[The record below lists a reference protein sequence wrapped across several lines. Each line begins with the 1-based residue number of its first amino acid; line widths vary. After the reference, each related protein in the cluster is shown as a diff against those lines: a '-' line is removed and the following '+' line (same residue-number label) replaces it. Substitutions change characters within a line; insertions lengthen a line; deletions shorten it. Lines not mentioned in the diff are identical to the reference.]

1 LLRAGK
7 SAQVFKKAPKK
18 FGNIKIGDIYLFF
31 GNAFDPNCEPVLFPG
46 EALTFE
52 AGDPNEQ

>member
-1 LLRAGK
+1 ME
-7 SAQVFKKAPKK
+7 
-18 FGNIKIGDIYLFF
+18 KIGDVYLFF